1 MTHLP
6 VDIVVIGG
14 GPAGAAAAVYTA
26 RAGYSV
32 CLVER
37 HSFPRE
43 TLCGE
48 FLSHEAIAVLRD
60 LDLEQE
66 FLAMAPS
73 HIDRFTLLPECGPP
87 LSEPLGFS
95 AYGMKRS
102 RFDRMLLETARSH
115 GVSIIQPAEVESVIR
130 LEKGFEFLCRTPEGL
145 HTVQGRWAIAAYGRS
160 SPLDRQLKRPF
171 ARARTGLN
179 GVKFHVPASTLA
191 DVRSDEILICIGPG
205 IYCGINHVDGG
216 SATICFLEQRSTIA
230 RSPRGRI
237 REIVE
242 SNPGFARIVTPDAL
256 LAVEHAAIYG
266 TGNIYFGPRSLVE
279 CGMLMVG
286 DAARVIAPL
295 AGDGIGMAL
304 QGAQLLGS
312 IFEDERRNPKG
323 RDALEQ
329 RYRYEWET
337 LFKVRVRTALL
348 VQRVLLSTRARRFAS
363 SILELAPSLLRTV
376 LKMTR
381 GNSTAGE
388 PLLQA

>member
-1 MTHLP
+1 MTHPP

-48 FLSHEAIAVLRD
+48 FLSGEAIAVLRD
-60 LDLEQE
+60 LGLEQE
-66 FLAMAPS
+66 FLSLAPS
-73 HIDRFTLLPECGPP
+73 HITRFTLCPDRGPR
-87 LSEPLGFS
+87 LSETLGFT

-102 RFDRMLLETARSH
+102 TFDRMLLETARSH
-115 GVSIIQPAEVESVIR
+115 GVSIIQPADVESVMR
-130 LEKGFEFLCRTPEGL
+130 LEEGFEFLCRTSEGL
-145 HTVQGRWAIAAYGRS
+145 HTVRGRWAVGAYGRS

-171 ARARTGLN
+171 AGTRTGLN
-179 GVKFHVPASTLA
+179 GIKFHVPASTLA
-191 DVRSDEILICIGPG
+191 DVRSDEILICTGPG

-216 SATICFLEQRSTIA
+216 SATICFLEQRRGNA
-230 RSPRGRI
+230 GSPRGRV
-237 REIVE
+237 RELAE
-242 SNPGFARIVTPDAL
+242 SNPGFARIMTPDAL
-256 LAVEHAAIYG
+256 LAVDNAAIFG
-266 TGNIYFGPRSLVE
+266 TGNIYFGPRSVVE

-295 AGDGIGMAL
+295 AGDGISMAL
-304 QGAQLLGS
+304 QGAQLLGRL
-312 IFEDERRNPKG
+312 FEQERRTPEG

-329 RYRYEWET
+329 RYRREWEK

-348 VQRVLLSTRARRFAS
+348 LQRVLLSTRLRRLTS
-363 SILELAPSLLRTV
+363 SLLESAPSLLRTA
-376 LKMTR
+376 LKLTR
-381 GNSTAGE
+381 GDSMARE
-388 PLLQA
+388 PSM